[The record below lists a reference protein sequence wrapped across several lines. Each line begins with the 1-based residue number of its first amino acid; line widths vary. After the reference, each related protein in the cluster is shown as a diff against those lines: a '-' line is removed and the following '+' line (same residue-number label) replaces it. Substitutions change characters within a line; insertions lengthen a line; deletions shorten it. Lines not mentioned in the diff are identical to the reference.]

1 VICAISLLYVWNVV
15 ANIEYG
21 EIGWI
26 WIMRSCSWNRIS
38 REIQKRMLVCVRMW
52 GIRIGWYPETQII
65 IHAQIEQNG
74 LCREE

>member
-1 VICAISLLYVWNVV
+1 MFGNVIINVLHD
-15 ANIEYG
+15 

-26 WIMRSCSWNRIS
+26 WIMRSCGWNRIS
-38 REIQKRMLVCVRMW
+38 REIQVNLLVCVRTW
-52 GIRIGWYPETQII
+52 GNHIGWYLETPII